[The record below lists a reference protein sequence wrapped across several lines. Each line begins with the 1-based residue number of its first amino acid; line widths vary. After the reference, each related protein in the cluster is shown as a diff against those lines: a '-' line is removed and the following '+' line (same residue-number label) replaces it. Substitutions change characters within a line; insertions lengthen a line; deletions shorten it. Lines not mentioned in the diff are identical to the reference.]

1 MSESYIGLAPSYGVF
16 EKQVISSFDKL
27 DASST
32 PQTYTKYAL
41 DFDVVQSTQILV
53 SLDGIVQ
60 EPDYSYSVG
69 RDASGNMQLSF
80 ADDLGGG
87 NDYAGARTVGSV
99 TLTSGSTT
107 ISTVSN
113 TGVFNIGQPVG
124 GNASIPANTFITAIP
139 SSTTLTIS
147 NAATGSGSANQT
159 IKIGSRIFVTYLG
172 KQLLTPSAN
181 NANTYPK
188 LDLFTGDGSDTT
200 FVLSATPPS
209 AGALMVFVD
218 GVFQREG
225 SSNAWTLSGDTLTFT
240 TAPANTAA
248 IAVMHL
254 ATEQSFLP
262 TVVDRTVTNAKISLS
277 NSNTNTQPTKNTN
290 FSASTLTINSAG
302 TGKTYTVDDLLVYLN
317 GVCLTP
323 TTDYTVSGTT
333 LTLVDNGGS
342 ALAAPSGSTIV
353 VRYLPK

>member
-16 EKQVISSFDKL
+16 EKQVIAGTTATS
-27 DASST
+27 
-32 PQTYTKYAL
+32 YAL
-41 DFDVVQSTQILV
+41 DFDVVQATQLMV

-69 RDASGNMQLSF
+69 RSATGTMQLTF
-80 ADDLGGG
+80 ASALTEQT
-87 NDYAGARTVGSV
+87 ASSV

-107 ISTVSN
+107 ISAVSN
-113 TGVFNIGQPVG
+113 TGLYNVGQPIT
-124 GNASIPANTFITAIP
+124 GNANIPANTFITAIP

-181 NANTYPK
+181 NARTYPK
-188 LDLFTGDGSDTT
+188 LDLFTGNGSLVN
-200 FVLSATPPS
+200 FVLSTTPPS
-209 AGALMVFVD
+209 AGAIMVFVD

-240 TAPANTAA
+240 TAPANTAN

-262 TVVDRTVTNAKISLS
+262 TVVDRSVTNAKISLS
-277 NSNTNTQPTKNTN
+277 NSNANTSPTIDNN
-290 FSASTLTINSAG
+290 FGAATKTINSAG

-317 GVCLTP
+317 GVHLIP

-333 LTLVDNGGS
+333 LTLVGG
-342 ALAAPSGSTIV
+342 APGAGSSLV

>member
-16 EKQVISSFDKL
+16 EKQVIAGTTATSY
-27 DASST
+27 
-32 PQTYTKYAL
+32 PL
-41 DFDVVQSTQILV
+41 DFDVVQATQLMV

-69 RDASGNMQLSF
+69 RDASGNMQLTF
-80 ADDLGGG
+80 ASALTEQT
-87 NDYAGARTVGSV
+87 ASSV

-107 ISTVSN
+107 ISAVTN
-113 TGVFNIGQPVG
+113 TGIYNVGQPVT
-124 GNASIPANTFITAIP
+124 GNANIPANTFITAIP

-209 AGALMVFVD
+209 AGAIMVFVD

-225 SSNAWTLSGDTLTFT
+225 SSNAWTLSGDTVTFT
-240 TAPANTAA
+240 AAPANTAN
-248 IAVMHL
+248 ISVMHL

-277 NSNTNTQPTKNTN
+277 NSNANTAPTIDNN
-290 FSASTLTINSAG
+290 FGAATKTINSAG

-317 GVCLTP
+317 GVHLIP

-333 LTLVDNGGS
+333 LTLVGG
-342 ALAAPSGSTIV
+342 APGAGSSLV

>member
-16 EKQVISSFDKL
+16 EKQVIAGTTATSY
-27 DASST
+27 
-32 PQTYTKYAL
+32 PL
-41 DFDVVQSTQILV
+41 DFDVVQATQLMV

-69 RDASGNMQLSF
+69 RDASGNMQLTF
-80 ADDLGGG
+80 ASALTEQT
-87 NDYAGARTVGSV
+87 ASSV

-107 ISTVSN
+107 ISAVSN
-113 TGVFNIGQPVG
+113 TGLYNVGQPIT
-124 GNASIPANTFITAIP
+124 GNANIPANTFITAIP

-200 FVLSATPPS
+200 FVLSTTPPS
-209 AGALMVFVD
+209 AGAIMVFVD

-240 TAPANTAA
+240 AAPANTAN

-262 TVVDRTVTNAKISLS
+262 TVVDRSVTNAKISLS
-277 NSNTNTQPTKNTN
+277 NSNANTSPTIDNN
-290 FSASTLTINSAG
+290 FGAATKTINSAG

-317 GVCLTP
+317 GVHLIP

-333 LTLVDNGGS
+333 LTLVGG
-342 ALAAPSGSTIV
+342 APGAGSSLV

>member
-16 EKQVISSFDKL
+16 EKQVIAGTTATSY
-27 DASST
+27 
-32 PQTYTKYAL
+32 PL
-41 DFDVVQSTQILV
+41 DFDVVQATQLMV

-69 RDASGNMQLSF
+69 RSATGTMQLTF
-80 ADDLGGG
+80 ASALTEQT
-87 NDYAGARTVGSV
+87 ASSV

-107 ISTVSN
+107 ISAVSN
-113 TGVFNIGQPVG
+113 TGLYNVGQPIT
-124 GNASIPANTFITAIP
+124 GNANIPANTFITAIP
-139 SSTTLTIS
+139 SSSTLTIS

-181 NANTYPK
+181 NARTYPK

-200 FVLSATPPS
+200 FVLSTTPPS
-209 AGALMVFVD
+209 AGAIMVFVD

-240 TAPANTAA
+240 AAPANTAN

-262 TVVDRTVTNAKISLS
+262 TVVDRSVTNAKISLS
-277 NSNTNTQPTKNTN
+277 NSNANTSPSIDNNFAAATK
-290 FSASTLTINSAG
+290 TINSAG

-317 GVCLTP
+317 GVHLIP

-333 LTLVDNGGS
+333 LTLVGG
-342 ALAAPSGSTIV
+342 APGAGSSLV

>member
-16 EKQVISSFDKL
+16 EKQVIAGTTA
-27 DASST
+27 AS
-32 PQTYTKYAL
+32 YTL
-41 DFDVVQSTQILV
+41 DFDVAQATQLMV

-60 EPDYSYSVG
+60 EPDYAYSVG
-69 RDASGNMQLSF
+69 RSATGTMQLNF
-80 ADDLGGG
+80 ASALTEQT
-87 NDYAGARTVGSV
+87 ASST

-107 ISTVSN
+107 ISALAN
-113 TGVFNIGQPVG
+113 TGLYNVGQPIT
-124 GNASIPANTFITAIP
+124 GNANIPANTFITAIP

-147 NAATGSGSANQT
+147 NAATGSGSTTQT

-188 LDLFTGDGSDTT
+188 LETFTTPASGSVNAYIDLTT
-200 FVLSATPPS
+200 TPPS
-209 AGALMVFVD
+209 AGALMVFID

-225 SSNAWTLSGDTLTFT
+225 SSNAWTLGGARITFT
-240 TAPANTAA
+240 ATPANSAN
-248 IAVMHL
+248 ISVMHL

-262 TVVDRTVTNAKISLS
+262 TVADASVTNAKISLS
-277 NSNTNTQPTKNTN
+277 HSGKTQAN
-290 FSASTLTINSAG
+290 FAASTFTIDAAP
-302 TGKTYTVDDLLVYLN
+302 TGKTYNVHDLLVFLN

-323 TTDYTVSGTT
+323 TVDYTFTNNIVT
-333 LTLVDNGGS
+333 LTGGN
-342 ALAAPSGSTIV
+342 APTGSTIS

>member
-41 DFDVVQSTQILV
+41 DFDVVQSTQLLV

-87 NDYAGARTVGSV
+87 NDYGGGKTVSST

-113 TGVFNIGQPVG
+113 TGLFNVGQPVG
-124 GNASIPANTFITAIP
+124 GNANIPANTFITAIP

-181 NANTYPK
+181 NARTYPK
-188 LDLFTGDGSDTT
+188 LDLFTGDGSDKT

-209 AGALMVFVD
+209 AGAIMVFVD

-225 SSNAWTLSGDTLTFT
+225 SSNSWTLSGDTVTFGT
-240 TAPANTAA
+240 EAPANQAT

-262 TVVDRTVTNAKISLS
+262 TVTDRTVTNAKISLS
-277 NSNTNTQPTKNTN
+277 NSNANTSPTIDNN
-290 FSASTLTINSAG
+290 FGAATKTINSAG

-317 GVCLTP
+317 GVHLIP

-333 LTLVDNGGS
+333 LTLVGG
-342 ALAAPSGSTIV
+342 APGAGSSLV

>member
-16 EKQVISSFDKL
+16 EKQVIAGTTETSYL
-27 DASST
+27 
-32 PQTYTKYAL
+32 L
-41 DFDVVQSTQILV
+41 DFDVVQATQLMV

-69 RDASGNMQLSF
+69 RDENGKMKLTFASALTEQTAS
-80 ADDLGGG
+80 
-87 NDYAGARTVGSV
+87 SV
-99 TLTSGSTT
+99 ALTSGSTT
-107 ISTVSN
+107 ISSVTN
-113 TGVFNIGQPVG
+113 TGLYNVGQPIT
-124 GNASIPANTFITAIP
+124 GNDNIPANTFITAIP

-200 FVLSATPPS
+200 FVLSTTPPS
-209 AGALMVFVD
+209 AGAIMVFVD

-225 SSNAWTLSGDTLTFT
+225 SSNAWTLSGDTVTFT
-240 TAPANTAA
+240 AAPANTAN
-248 IAVMHL
+248 ISVMHL

-277 NSNTNTQPTKNTN
+277 YSNANTAPTIDNN
-290 FSASTLTINSAG
+290 FGSATKTINSAG

-317 GVCLTP
+317 GVHLIP

-333 LTLVDNGGS
+333 LTLVGG
-342 ALAAPSGSTIV
+342 APGAGSSLV

>member
-16 EKQVISSFDKL
+16 EKQVIAGTTATSY
-27 DASST
+27 
-32 PQTYTKYAL
+32 PL
-41 DFDVVQSTQILV
+41 DFDVVQATQLMV

-69 RDASGNMQLSF
+69 RDASGNMQLTF
-80 ADDLGGG
+80 ASALTEQT
-87 NDYAGARTVGSV
+87 ASSV

-107 ISTVSN
+107 ISAVTN
-113 TGVFNIGQPVG
+113 TGLYNVGQPIT
-124 GNASIPANTFITAIP
+124 GNANIPANTFITAIP

-200 FVLSATPPS
+200 FVLSTTPPS
-209 AGALMVFVD
+209 AGAIMVFVD

-225 SSNAWTLSGDTLTFT
+225 SSNAWTLSGDTVTFT
-240 TAPANTAA
+240 AAPANTAN
-248 IAVMHL
+248 ISVMHL

-277 NSNTNTQPTKNTN
+277 NSNANTSPTIDNN
-290 FSASTLTINSAG
+290 FGAATKTINSAG

-317 GVCLTP
+317 GVHLIP

-333 LTLVDNGGS
+333 LTLVGG
-342 ALAAPSGSTIV
+342 APGAGSSLV

>member
-16 EKQVISSFDKL
+16 EKQVIAGTTATS
-27 DASST
+27 
-32 PQTYTKYAL
+32 YAL
-41 DFDVVQSTQILV
+41 DFDVVQATQLMV

-60 EPDYSYSVG
+60 EPDYAYSVG
-69 RDASGNMQLSF
+69 RDASGNMQLTF
-80 ADDLGGG
+80 ASALTEQT
-87 NDYAGARTVGSV
+87 ASSV

-107 ISTVSN
+107 ISAVSN
-113 TGVFNIGQPVG
+113 TGLYNVGQPIT
-124 GNASIPANTFITAIP
+124 GNANIPANTFITAIP

-200 FVLSATPPS
+200 FVLSTTPPS
-209 AGALMVFVD
+209 AGAIMVFVD

-240 TAPANTAA
+240 AAPANTAN

-262 TVVDRTVTNAKISLS
+262 TVVDRSVTNAKISLS
-277 NSNTNTQPTKNTN
+277 NSNANTSPTIDNN
-290 FSASTLTINSAG
+290 FGAATKTINSAG

-317 GVCLTP
+317 GVHLIP

-333 LTLVDNGGS
+333 LTLVGG
-342 ALAAPSGSTIV
+342 APGAGSSLV

>member
-16 EKQVISSFDKL
+16 EKQVIAGTTETSYL
-27 DASST
+27 
-32 PQTYTKYAL
+32 L
-41 DFDVVQSTQILV
+41 DFDVVQATQLMV

-69 RDASGNMQLSF
+69 RDENGKMKLTFASALTEQTAS
-80 ADDLGGG
+80 
-87 NDYAGARTVGSV
+87 SV

-107 ISTVSN
+107 ISAVSN
-113 TGVFNIGQPVG
+113 TGLYNVGQPIT
-124 GNASIPANTFITAIP
+124 GNANIPANTFITAIP

-200 FVLSATPPS
+200 FVLSTTPPS
-209 AGALMVFVD
+209 AGAIMVFVD

-225 SSNAWTLSGDTLTFT
+225 SSNAWTLSGDTVTFT
-240 TAPANTAA
+240 AAPANTAN
-248 IAVMHL
+248 ISVMHL

-277 NSNTNTQPTKNTN
+277 NSNANTAPTKNTN

>member
-16 EKQVISSFDKL
+16 EKQVIAGTTATSY
-27 DASST
+27 
-32 PQTYTKYAL
+32 PL
-41 DFDVVQSTQILV
+41 DFDVVQATQLMV

-60 EPDYSYSVG
+60 EPDYAYSVG
-69 RDASGNMQLSF
+69 RDASGNMQLTF
-80 ADDLGGG
+80 ASALTQQT
-87 NDYAGARTVGSV
+87 ASSV

-107 ISTVSN
+107 ISAVSN
-113 TGVFNIGQPVG
+113 TGLYNVGQPIT
-124 GNASIPANTFITAIP
+124 GNANIPANTFITAIP

-200 FVLSATPPS
+200 FVLSTTPPS
-209 AGALMVFVD
+209 AGAIMVFVD

-240 TAPANTAA
+240 AAPANTAN
-248 IAVMHL
+248 ISVMHL

-277 NSNTNTQPTKNTN
+277 NSNANTAPTKNTN

>member
-16 EKQVISSFDKL
+16 EKQVIAGTTATSY
-27 DASST
+27 
-32 PQTYTKYAL
+32 PL
-41 DFDVVQSTQILV
+41 DFDVVQATQLMV

-69 RDASGNMQLSF
+69 RDASGNMQLTF
-80 ADDLGGG
+80 ASALTEQT
-87 NDYAGARTVGSV
+87 ASSV
-99 TLTSGSTT
+99 ALTSGSTT
-107 ISTVSN
+107 ISSVTN
-113 TGVFNIGQPVG
+113 TGLYNVGQPVT
-124 GNASIPANTFITAIP
+124 GNDNIPANTFITAIP

-147 NAATGSGSANQT
+147 NAATGGNGTANQT

-200 FVLSATPPS
+200 FVLSTTPPS
-209 AGALMVFVD
+209 AGAIMVFVD

-225 SSNAWTLSGDTLTFT
+225 SSNAWTLSGDTVTFT
-240 TAPANTAA
+240 AAPANTAN
-248 IAVMHL
+248 ISVMHL

-277 NSNTNTQPTKNTN
+277 NSNANTAPTKNTN

-302 TGKTYTVDDLLVYLN
+302 TGKIYTVDDLLVYLN

>member
-16 EKQVISSFDKL
+16 EKQVIAGTTETSY
-27 DASST
+27 
-32 PQTYTKYAL
+32 PL
-41 DFDVVQSTQILV
+41 DFDVVQATQLMV

-60 EPDYSYSVG
+60 EPDYAYSVG
-69 RDASGNMQLSF
+69 RSATGTMQLTF
-80 ADDLGGG
+80 ASALTEQT
-87 NDYAGARTVGSV
+87 ASSV

-107 ISTVSN
+107 ISAVSN
-113 TGVFNIGQPVG
+113 TGIYNVGQPVT
-124 GNASIPANTFITAIP
+124 GNANIPANTFITAIP

-188 LDLFTGDGSDTT
+188 LDLFTGNGSLVNFD
-200 FVLSATPPS
+200 LSTTPPS
-209 AGALMVFVD
+209 AGAIMVFVD

-225 SSNAWTLSGDTLTFT
+225 SSNAWTLSGDTVTFT
-240 TAPANTAA
+240 GAPANTAA

-277 NSNTNTQPTKNTN
+277 NSNANTQPTIDNN
-290 FSASTLTINSAG
+290 FGAATKTINSAG

-317 GVCLTP
+317 GVHLIP

-333 LTLVDNGGS
+333 LTLVGG
-342 ALAAPSGSTIV
+342 APGAGSSLV

>member
-16 EKQVISSFDKL
+16 EKQVIAGTTATSY
-27 DASST
+27 
-32 PQTYTKYAL
+32 PL
-41 DFDVVQSTQILV
+41 DFDVVQATQLMV

-69 RDASGNMQLSF
+69 RDASGNMQLTF
-80 ADDLGGG
+80 ASALTEQT
-87 NDYAGARTVGSV
+87 ASSV

-107 ISTVSN
+107 ISAVSN
-113 TGVFNIGQPVG
+113 TGLYNVGQPIT
-124 GNASIPANTFITAIP
+124 GNANIPANTFITAIP

-200 FVLSATPPS
+200 FVLSTTPPS
-209 AGALMVFVD
+209 AGAIMVFVD

-225 SSNAWTLSGDTLTFT
+225 SSNAWTLSGDTVTFT
-240 TAPANTAA
+240 AAPANTAN
-248 IAVMHL
+248 ISVMHL

-277 NSNTNTQPTKNTN
+277 NSNANTAPTIDNN
-290 FSASTLTINSAG
+290 FGAATKTINSAG

-317 GVCLTP
+317 GVHLIP

-333 LTLVDNGGS
+333 LTLVGG
-342 ALAAPSGSTIV
+342 APGAGSSLV

>member
-16 EKQVISSFDKL
+16 EKQVIAGTTATSY
-27 DASST
+27 
-32 PQTYTKYAL
+32 PL
-41 DFDVVQSTQILV
+41 DFDVVQATQLMV

-69 RDASGNMQLSF
+69 RDASGNMQLTF
-80 ADDLGGG
+80 ASALTEQT
-87 NDYAGARTVGSV
+87 ASSV

-107 ISTVSN
+107 ISAVTN
-113 TGVFNIGQPVG
+113 TGLYNVGQPIT
-124 GNASIPANTFITAIP
+124 GNANIPANTFITAIP

-209 AGALMVFVD
+209 AGAIMVFVD

-225 SSNAWTLSGDTLTFT
+225 SSNAWTLSGDTVTFT
-240 TAPANTAA
+240 AAPANTAN

-277 NSNTNTQPTKNTN
+277 NSNANTAPTIDNN
-290 FSASTLTINSAG
+290 FGAATKTINSAG

-317 GVCLTP
+317 GVHLIP

-333 LTLVDNGGS
+333 LTLVGG
-342 ALAAPSGSTIV
+342 APGAGSSLV

>member
-16 EKQVISSFDKL
+16 EKQVIAGTTATSY
-27 DASST
+27 
-32 PQTYTKYAL
+32 PL
-41 DFDVVQSTQILV
+41 DFDVVQATQLMV

-69 RDASGNMQLSF
+69 RDASGNMQLTF
-80 ADDLGGG
+80 ASALTEQT
-87 NDYAGARTVGSV
+87 ASSV
-99 TLTSGSTT
+99 ALTSGSTT
-107 ISTVSN
+107 ISSVTN
-113 TGVFNIGQPVG
+113 TGLYNVGQPIT
-124 GNASIPANTFITAIP
+124 GNANIPANTFITAIP

-209 AGALMVFVD
+209 AGAIMVFVD

-225 SSNAWTLSGDTLTFT
+225 SSNAWTLSGDTVTFT
-240 TAPANTAA
+240 AAPANTAN

-277 NSNTNTQPTKNTN
+277 NSNANTAPTIDNN
-290 FSASTLTINSAG
+290 FGAATKTINSAG

-317 GVCLTP
+317 GVHLIP

-333 LTLVDNGGS
+333 LTLVGG
-342 ALAAPSGSTIV
+342 APGAGSSLV

>member
-16 EKQVISSFDKL
+16 EKQVIAGTTATSY
-27 DASST
+27 
-32 PQTYTKYAL
+32 PL
-41 DFDVVQSTQILV
+41 DFDVVQATQLMV

-60 EPDYSYSVG
+60 EPDYAYSVG
-69 RDASGNMQLSF
+69 RSATGTMQLTF
-80 ADDLGGG
+80 ASALTEQT
-87 NDYAGARTVGSV
+87 ASSV

-107 ISTVSN
+107 ISSVSN
-113 TGVFNIGQPVG
+113 TGLYNVGQPIT
-124 GNASIPANTFITAIP
+124 GNANIPANTFITAIP

-200 FVLSATPPS
+200 FVLSTTPPS
-209 AGALMVFVD
+209 AGAIMVFVD

-225 SSNAWTLSGDTLTFT
+225 SSNAWTLSGDTVTFT
-240 TAPANTAA
+240 AAPANTAA

-277 NSNTNTQPTKNTN
+277 NSNANTSPTIDNN
-290 FSASTLTINSAG
+290 FGAATKTLNSAP
-302 TGKTYTVDDLLVYLN
+302 TGKTYTVDDVLVYLN
-317 GVCLTP
+317 GVHLIP
-323 TTDYTVSGTT
+323 TTDYTLATDGSGVVTM
-333 LTLVDNGGS
+333 TLVGG
-342 ALAAPSGSTIV
+342 APGAGSSLV

>member
-16 EKQVISSFDKL
+16 EKQVIAGTTATSY
-27 DASST
+27 
-32 PQTYTKYAL
+32 PL
-41 DFDVVQSTQILV
+41 DFDVVQATQLMV

-69 RDASGNMQLSF
+69 RDASGNMQLTF
-80 ADDLGGG
+80 ASALTEQT
-87 NDYAGARTVGSV
+87 ASSV

-107 ISTVSN
+107 ISAVTN
-113 TGVFNIGQPVG
+113 TGLYNVGQPIT
-124 GNASIPANTFITAIP
+124 GNANIPANTFITAIP

-209 AGALMVFVD
+209 AGAIMVFVD

-225 SSNAWTLSGDTLTFT
+225 SSNAWTLSGDTVTFT
-240 TAPANTAA
+240 AASANTAN
-248 IAVMHL
+248 ISVMHL

-277 NSNTNTQPTKNTN
+277 NSNANTAPTIDNN
-290 FSASTLTINSAG
+290 FGAATKTINSAG

-317 GVCLTP
+317 GVHLIP

-333 LTLVDNGGS
+333 LTLVGG
-342 ALAAPSGSTIV
+342 APGAGSSLV

>member
-16 EKQVISSFDKL
+16 EKQVIAGTTATSY
-27 DASST
+27 
-32 PQTYTKYAL
+32 PL
-41 DFDVVQSTQILV
+41 DFDVVQATQLMV

-69 RDASGNMQLSF
+69 RDASGNMQLTF
-80 ADDLGGG
+80 ASALTEQT
-87 NDYAGARTVGSV
+87 ASSV

-107 ISTVSN
+107 ISAVTN
-113 TGVFNIGQPVG
+113 TGLYNVGQPIT
-124 GNASIPANTFITAIP
+124 GNANIPANTFITAIP
-139 SSTTLTIS
+139 SSSTLTIS

-209 AGALMVFVD
+209 AGAIMVFVD

-225 SSNAWTLSGDTLTFT
+225 SSNAWTLSGDTVTFT
-240 TAPANTAA
+240 AAPANTAA

-277 NSNTNTQPTKNTN
+277 NSNANTAPTIDNN
-290 FSASTLTINSAG
+290 FGAATKTINSAG

-317 GVCLTP
+317 GVHLIP

-333 LTLVDNGGS
+333 LTLVGG
-342 ALAAPSGSTIV
+342 APGAGSSLV

>member
-16 EKQVISSFDKL
+16 EKQVIAGTTETS
-27 DASST
+27 
-32 PQTYTKYAL
+32 YAL
-41 DFDVVQSTQILV
+41 DFDVVQATQLMV

-69 RDASGNMQLSF
+69 RDASGNMQLTF
-80 ADDLGGG
+80 ASALTEQT
-87 NDYAGARTVGSV
+87 ASSV

-107 ISTVSN
+107 ISAVSN
-113 TGVFNIGQPVG
+113 TGLYNVGQPIT
-124 GNASIPANTFITAIP
+124 GNANIPANTFITAIP

-200 FVLSATPPS
+200 FVLSTTPPS
-209 AGALMVFVD
+209 AGAIMVFVD

-240 TAPANTAA
+240 AAPANTAN

-277 NSNTNTQPTKNTN
+277 NSNANTSPTIDNN
-290 FSASTLTINSAG
+290 FAAATKTINSAG

-317 GVCLTP
+317 GVHLIP

-333 LTLVDNGGS
+333 LTLVGG
-342 ALAAPSGSTIV
+342 APGAGSSLV

>member
-16 EKQVISSFDKL
+16 EKQVIAGTTA
-27 DASST
+27 AS
-32 PQTYTKYAL
+32 YTL
-41 DFDVVQSTQILV
+41 DFDVAQATQLMV

-60 EPDYSYSVG
+60 EPDYAYSVG
-69 RDASGNMQLSF
+69 RSATGTMQLNF
-80 ADDLGGG
+80 ASALTEQT
-87 NDYAGARTVGSV
+87 ASST

-107 ISTVSN
+107 ISALAN
-113 TGVFNIGQPVG
+113 TGLYNVGQPIT
-124 GNASIPANTFITAIP
+124 GNANIPANTFITAIP

-147 NAATGSGSANQT
+147 NAATGSGSTNQT

-188 LDLFTGDGSDTT
+188 LELFTGDGSDTT

-209 AGALMVFVD
+209 AGAIMVFVD

>member
-16 EKQVISSFDKL
+16 EKQVIAGTNATSY
-27 DASST
+27 
-32 PQTYTKYAL
+32 PL
-41 DFDVVQSTQILV
+41 DFDVVQATQLMV

-113 TGVFNIGQPVG
+113 TGVFNVGQPVG

-139 SSTTLTIS
+139 SSSTLTIS

-209 AGALMVFVD
+209 AGAIMVFVD

-225 SSNAWTLSGDTLTFT
+225 SSNAWTLSGDTVTFT
-240 TAPANTAA
+240 AAPANTAN
-248 IAVMHL
+248 ISVMHL

-277 NSNTNTQPTKNTN
+277 NSN
-290 FSASTLTINSAG
+290 ASTAPTIDNNFGAATKTINSAG

-317 GVCLTP
+317 GVHLIP

-333 LTLVDNGGS
+333 LTLVGG
-342 ALAAPSGSTIV
+342 APGAGSSLV

>member
-16 EKQVISSFDKL
+16 EKQVIAGTTETS
-27 DASST
+27 
-32 PQTYTKYAL
+32 YAL
-41 DFDVVQSTQILV
+41 DFDVVQATQLMV

-60 EPDYSYSVG
+60 EPDYAYSVG
-69 RDASGNMQLSF
+69 RSATGTMQLTF
-80 ADDLGGG
+80 ASALTEQT
-87 NDYAGARTVGSV
+87 ASST

-107 ISTVSN
+107 ISAVSN
-113 TGVFNIGQPVG
+113 TGLYNVGQPIT
-124 GNASIPANTFITAIP
+124 GNANIPANTFITAIP
-139 SSTTLTIS
+139 SSSTLTIS
-147 NAATGSGSANQT
+147 NAATGSGSTNQT

-188 LDLFTGDGSDTT
+188 LDLFTGNGSLVN

-209 AGALMVFVD
+209 AGAIMVFVD

-225 SSNAWTLSGDTLTFT
+225 SSNAWTLSGDTVTFT
-240 TAPANTAA
+240 GAPANTAA

-277 NSNTNTQPTKNTN
+277 YSNANTSPTTNTN
-290 FSASTLTINSAG
+290 FSASTLTIKSAG

>member
-16 EKQVISSFDKL
+16 EKQVIAGTTETSYL
-27 DASST
+27 
-32 PQTYTKYAL
+32 L
-41 DFDVVQSTQILV
+41 DFDVVQATQLMV

-69 RDASGNMQLSF
+69 RDENGKMQLTF
-80 ADDLGGG
+80 ASALTEQT
-87 NDYAGARTVGSV
+87 ASSV

-107 ISTVSN
+107 ISAVSN
-113 TGVFNIGQPVG
+113 TGLYNVGQPIT
-124 GNASIPANTFITAIP
+124 GNANIPANTFITAIP

-188 LDLFTGDGSDTT
+188 LDLFTGNGSLVN
-200 FVLSATPPS
+200 FVLSTTPPS
-209 AGALMVFVD
+209 AGAIMVFVD

-240 TAPANTAA
+240 AAPANTAN

-277 NSNTNTQPTKNTN
+277 NSNANTSPTIDNS
-290 FSASTLTINSAG
+290 FASATKTINSAG

-317 GVCLTP
+317 GVHLIP

-333 LTLVDNGGS
+333 LTLVGG
-342 ALAAPSGSTIV
+342 APGAGSSLV

>member
-16 EKQVISSFDKL
+16 EKQVIAGTTATS
-27 DASST
+27 
-32 PQTYTKYAL
+32 YAL
-41 DFDVVQSTQILV
+41 DFDVVQATQLMV

-60 EPDYSYSVG
+60 EPDYAYSVG
-69 RDASGNMQLSF
+69 RSATGTMQLTF
-80 ADDLGGG
+80 ASALTEQT
-87 NDYAGARTVGSV
+87 ASSV

-107 ISTVSN
+107 ISAVSN
-113 TGVFNIGQPVG
+113 TGVYNVGQPIT
-124 GNASIPANTFITAIP
+124 GNANIPANTFITAIP

-209 AGALMVFVD
+209 AGAIMVFVD

-225 SSNAWTLSGDTLTFT
+225 SSNAWTLSGDTVTFT
-240 TAPANTAA
+240 GAPANTAA

-277 NSNTNTQPTKNTN
+277 NSNANTSPTIDNSFAAATK
-290 FSASTLTINSAG
+290 TINSAG

-317 GVCLTP
+317 GVHLIP

-333 LTLVDNGGS
+333 LTLVGG
-342 ALAAPSGSTIV
+342 APGAGSSLV

>member
-16 EKQVISSFDKL
+16 EKQVIAGTTATSY
-27 DASST
+27 
-32 PQTYTKYAL
+32 PL
-41 DFDVVQSTQILV
+41 DFDVVQATQLMV

-60 EPDYSYSVG
+60 EPDYAYSVG
-69 RDASGNMQLSF
+69 RDASGNMQLTF
-80 ADDLGGG
+80 ASALTEQT
-87 NDYAGARTVGSV
+87 ASSV

-107 ISTVSN
+107 ISAVSN
-113 TGVFNIGQPVG
+113 TGLYNVGQPIT
-124 GNASIPANTFITAIP
+124 GNANIPANTFITAIP

-200 FVLSATPPS
+200 FVLSTTPPS
-209 AGALMVFVD
+209 AGAIMVFVD

-225 SSNAWTLSGDTLTFT
+225 SSNAWTLSGDTVTFT
-240 TAPANTAA
+240 GAPANTAN
-248 IAVMHL
+248 ISVMHL

-277 NSNTNTQPTKNTN
+277 NSNANTSPTKNTN

>member
-16 EKQVISSFDKL
+16 EKQVIAGTTETSYL
-27 DASST
+27 
-32 PQTYTKYAL
+32 L
-41 DFDVVQSTQILV
+41 DFDVVQATQLMV

-60 EPDYSYSVG
+60 EPDYAYSVG
-69 RDASGNMQLSF
+69 RDAAGNMQLTF
-80 ADDLGGG
+80 ASALTEQT
-87 NDYAGARTVGSV
+87 ASSV

-107 ISTVSN
+107 ISAVSN
-113 TGVFNIGQPVG
+113 TGLYNVGQPIT
-124 GNASIPANTFITAIP
+124 GNANIPANTFITAIP

-200 FVLSATPPS
+200 FVLSTTPPS
-209 AGALMVFVD
+209 AGAIMVFVD

-240 TAPANTAA
+240 AAPANTAN

-277 NSNTNTQPTKNTN
+277 NSNANTSPTIDNN
-290 FSASTLTINSAG
+290 FGAATKTINSAG

-317 GVCLTP
+317 GVHLIP

-333 LTLVDNGGS
+333 LTLVGG
-342 ALAAPSGSTIV
+342 APGAGSSLV